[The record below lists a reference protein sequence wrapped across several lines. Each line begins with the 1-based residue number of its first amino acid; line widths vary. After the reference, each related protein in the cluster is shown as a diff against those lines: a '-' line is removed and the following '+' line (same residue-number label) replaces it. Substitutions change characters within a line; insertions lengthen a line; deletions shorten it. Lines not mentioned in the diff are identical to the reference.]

1 MQSGSYLLGTARWPG
16 PGLHEDDELSSK
28 FQQQPSFKIIII
40 IIHYPSYFKGWYELF
55 AIRASC
61 SRQSYT
67 TNKTEQ
73 RTVMV
78 IWVRLAC
85 ALTLYIC
92 ASSSIRTTT
101 DSSFLV
107 FFSIRYLL
115 LGDPGVFK
123 GGKEELLGNLDGIWD
138 FISSLIQV

>member
-1 MQSGSYLLGTARWPG
+1 MASYLVGSNYYKHDINLRATPLYGWMGSGSRGWVMYAVWCSYLGTARWPG

-67 TNKTEQ
+67 TKTEQ

-85 ALTLYIC
+85 ALHYIS
-92 ASSSIRTTT
+92 APALRSGPRPIPA
-101 DSSFLV
+101 F
-107 FFSIRYLL
+107 
-115 LGDPGVFK
+115 
-123 GGKEELLGNLDGIWD
+123 
-138 FISSLIQV
+138 